1 MLHERSKKVKKS
13 EIFALSRLR
22 LQEMCK
28 LSLTLRFMIHRISTM
43 KIDFRTLLLTLVAL
57 TAGLVAE
64 AQSRVKYTTEEYIAR
79 WSKTA
84 VEHQEKYGIPASI
97 TLAQGIL
104 ESNNGNGRLAVEAN
118 NHFGIKCK
126 KGWTGP
132 SISHDDDAVGE
143 CFRKYHSAEESFED
157 HANYID
163 TQPRYDSLFRHS
175 ETDYVAWARGLKA
188 AGYATDPQYAEKL
201 IRIIE
206 ENRLYLYDR
215 GGDAFDERVA
225 EVEQV
230 EQEVR
235 RDVPT
240 EQPANVEVVDIDNYT
255 VAVNPHHGYA
265 VQTVNGVE
273 YVEPKAGDTYE
284 KIAALFDVPVKKLYK
299 FNDVAVGATLGEGE
313 RVFLQRKQVRYA
325 GADLYHTASEGETLR
340 GVAQRYGVRVAKLA
354 SLNRLPSD
362 ATLHAAQHIKLR

>member
-1 MLHERSKKVKKS
+1 
-13 EIFALSRLR
+13 
-22 LQEMCK
+22 MCK
-28 LSLTLRFMIHRISTM
+28 LSLTLHSMIHRISTM
-43 KIDFRTLLLTLVAL
+43 KIDIRTVAL
-57 TAGLVAE
+57 TFVAM
-64 AQSRVKYTTEEYIAR
+64 AVWSVAASQSRVKYTTEEYIAR

-126 KGWTGP
+126 KNWTGAT
-132 SISHDDDAVGE
+132 ISHDDDAEGE

-206 ENRLYLYDR
+206 ENQLYLYDR
-215 GGDAFDERVA
+215 GGNALDERVA
-225 EVEQV
+225 EAEKV
-230 EQEVR
+230 EQEV
-235 RDVPT
+235 VA
-240 EQPANVEVVDIDNYT
+240 EQPATSANDTQVVDIDNYAVT
-255 VAVNPHHGYA
+255 VNPHHGYA
-265 VQTVNGVE
+265 VQMVNGVE
-273 YVEPKAGDTYE
+273 YVEAKAGDSYT
-284 KIAALFDVPVKKLYK
+284 KIAALFDLPIKKIYK
-299 FNDVAVGATLGEGE
+299 FNDVAEGAALNEGE
-313 RVFLQRKQVRYA
+313 RVFLQRKQKQYV
-325 GADLYHTASEGETLR
+325 GSDLYHTATEGETLR
-340 GVAQRYGVRVAKLA
+340 AVAQRYGVRLAKLA
-354 SLNRLPSD
+354 TLNRLPND
-362 ATLHAAQHIKLR
+362 AALNEGQHIKLR

>member
-1 MLHERSKKVKKS
+1 
-13 EIFALSRLR
+13 
-22 LQEMCK
+22 
-28 LSLTLRFMIHRISTM
+28 MIHRISIM
-43 KIDFRTLLLTLVAL
+43 KVEIRTLLLTLVAL
-57 TAGLVAE
+57 TVGLVAE

-79 WSKTA
+79 WNKTA

-126 KGWTGP
+126 NDWTGP

-206 ENRLYLYDR
+206 ENKLYIYDR
-215 GGDAFDERVA
+215 GGDALEERVA
-225 EVEQV
+225 EVERV
-230 EQEVR
+230 EREVR
-235 RDVPT
+235 SERPEVQST
-240 EQPANVEVVDIDNYT
+240 NNEVVDIDNYT
-255 VAVNPHHGYA
+255 VTVNPHHGYA
-265 VQTVNGVE
+265 VQMVNGVE
-273 YVEPKAGDTYE
+273 YVVPKAGDTYE
-284 KIAALFDVPVKKLYK
+284 KIASLFDVPVKKLYK
-299 FNDVAVGATLGEGE
+299 FNDVAVGAALGEGD
-313 RVFLQRKQVRYA
+313 RVFLQRKQTRYV
-325 GADLYHTASEGETLR
+325 GSELYHTASAGENLR
-340 GVAQRYGVRVAKLA
+340 AVAQWYGVRVAKLA
-354 SLNRLPSD
+354 TLNRLPSD
-362 ATLHAAQHIKLR
+362 ATLHEGQHIKLR

>member
-1 MLHERSKKVKKS
+1 
-13 EIFALSRLR
+13 
-22 LQEMCK
+22 
-28 LSLTLRFMIHRISTM
+28 M
-43 KIDFRTLLLTLVAL
+43 KIDFRTLLLSVVAL
-57 TAGLVAE
+57 TIWSGVA

-79 WSKTA
+79 WSKIA

-126 KGWTGP
+126 KDWTGP

-175 ETDYVAWARGLKA
+175 ETDYAAWARGLKA

-206 ENRLYLYDR
+206 ENKLYIYDR
-215 GGDAFDERVA
+215 GGNALDERVA
-225 EVEQV
+225 EVEKVDSQ
-230 EQEVR
+230 VR
-235 RDVPT
+235 R
-240 EQPANVEVVDIDNYT
+240 EQPTTQPTGEGVVDIDNYT
-255 VAVNPHHGYA
+255 VTVNPHHGYA
-265 VQTVNGVE
+265 VQMVNGVE
-273 YVEPKAGDTYE
+273 YVVPKAGDTYE
-284 KIAALFDVPVKKLYK
+284 KIASLFDVPVKKLYK
-299 FNDVAVGATLGEGE
+299 FNDVAFGAALGEGE
-313 RVFLQRKQVRYA
+313 RVFLQRKQKQYI
-325 GADLYHTASEGETLR
+325 GSELYHTAEEDETLR
-340 GVAQRYGVRVAKLA
+340 EVAQRYGVRVAKLA
-354 SLNRLPSD
+354 TLNRLSSD
-362 ATLHAAQHIKLR
+362 AALHEGQHVKLR

>member
-1 MLHERSKKVKKS
+1 
-13 EIFALSRLR
+13 
-22 LQEMCK
+22 
-28 LSLTLRFMIHRISTM
+28 M
-43 KIDFRTLLLTLVAL
+43 KIDFRTLLLSVVAL
-57 TAGLVAE
+57 TIWSGVT

-79 WSKTA
+79 WSKIA

-126 KGWTGP
+126 KDWTGP

-175 ETDYVAWARGLKA
+175 ETDYAAWARGLKA

-206 ENRLYLYDR
+206 ENKLYIYDR
-215 GGDAFDERVA
+215 GGNALDERVA
-225 EVEQV
+225 EVEKV
-230 EQEVR
+230 DEQVR
-235 RDVPT
+235 REEPT
-240 EQPANVEVVDIDNYT
+240 TQPTGEGVVDIDNYT
-255 VAVNPHHGYA
+255 VTVNPHHGYA
-265 VQTVNGVE
+265 VQMVNGVE
-273 YVEPKAGDTYE
+273 YVVAKAGDTYE

-299 FNDVAVGATLGEGE
+299 FNDVAFGAALDEGE
-313 RVFLQRKQVRYA
+313 RLFLQRKQKHYV
-325 GADLYHTASEGETLR
+325 GSDLYHTAVEGEALR
-340 GVAQRYGVRVAKLA
+340 GVAQRYGIRLAKLA
-354 SLNRLPSD
+354 ALNRLPSD
-362 ATLHAAQHIKLR
+362 ATLHEDQHIKLR

>member
-1 MLHERSKKVKKS
+1 
-13 EIFALSRLR
+13 
-22 LQEMCK
+22 MCK
-28 LSLTLRFMIHRISTM
+28 LSLTLRSMIHRISIM
-43 KIDFRTLLLTLVAL
+43 KVEIRTLLLTLVAL
-57 TAGLVAE
+57 TVGLVAE

-79 WSKTA
+79 WNKTA

-104 ESNNGNGRLAVEAN
+104 ESNNGNGRLAIEAN

-126 KGWTGP
+126 NDWTGP

-188 AGYATDPQYAEKL
+188 AGYATDPLYAEKL

-215 GGDAFDERVA
+215 GEKVLDQRVA
-225 EVEQV
+225 EVEQT
-230 EQEVR
+230 EQEIVAEK
-235 RDVPT
+235 P
-240 EQPANVEVVDIDNYT
+240 VETAAASDVVDIDNYT
-255 VAVNPHHGYA
+255 VTVNPHHGYA
-265 VQTVNGVE
+265 VQMVNGVE
-273 YVEPKAGDTYE
+273 YVVAKAGDTYE

-299 FNDVAVGATLGEGE
+299 FNDVAFGAALDEGE
-313 RVFLQRKQVRYA
+313 RLFLQRKQKHYV
-325 GADLYHTASEGETLR
+325 GSDLYHTSVEGETLR
-340 GVAQRYGVRVAKLA
+340 GVAQRYGVRLAKLA
-354 SLNRLPSD
+354 ALNRFPSD
-362 ATLHAAQHIKLR
+362 ATLHEGQHIKLR

>member
-1 MLHERSKKVKKS
+1 
-13 EIFALSRLR
+13 
-22 LQEMCK
+22 MCK

-43 KIDFRTLLLTLVAL
+43 KINIRTLVLTFVSVVLWSVAL
-57 TAGLVAE
+57 S
-64 AQSRVKYTTEEYIAR
+64 QSRIKYTTEEYIAR

-126 KGWTGP
+126 KSWTGAT
-132 SISHDDDAVGE
+132 ISHDDDAKGE

-206 ENRLYLYDR
+206 ENKLYLYDR
-215 GGDAFDERVA
+215 GGNALDERVA
-225 EVEQV
+225 EVEKV
-230 EQEVR
+230 EQEI
-235 RDVPT
+235 VP
-240 EQPANVEVVDIDNYT
+240 EQPAAPVNDAKVVDIDNYT
-255 VAVNPHHGYA
+255 VTVNPHHGYA
-265 VQTVNGVE
+265 VQVVNGVE
-273 YVEPKAGDTYE
+273 YVEAKQGDSYT
-284 KIAALFDVPVKKLYK
+284 KIAALFDLPIKKIYK
-299 FNDVAVGATLGEGE
+299 FNDVAEGAALEEGE
-313 RVFLQRKQVRYA
+313 RVFLQRKQKHYI
-325 GADLYHTASEGETLR
+325 GADLYCTAGEGETLR
-340 GVAQRYGVRVAKLA
+340 AVAQRYGVRLAKLA
-354 SLNRLPSD
+354 MLNRLSSD
-362 ATLHAAQHIKLR
+362 ATLHEGQHIKLR

>member
-1 MLHERSKKVKKS
+1 
-13 EIFALSRLR
+13 
-22 LQEMCK
+22 MCK
-28 LSLTLRFMIHRISTM
+28 LSLTLRSMIHRISIM
-43 KIDFRTLLLTLVAL
+43 KIDIRTLALTFVAL
-57 TAGLVAE
+57 VIWSVA
-64 AQSRVKYTTEEYIAR
+64 ASQSRVKYTTEEYIAR
-79 WSKTA
+79 WNKTA

-126 KGWTGP
+126 KDWTGP

-188 AGYATDPQYAEKL
+188 AGYATDPLYAEKL

-215 GGDAFDERVA
+215 GGDALEERVA
-225 EVEQV
+225 EVERV
-230 EQEVR
+230 EREVR
-235 RDVPT
+235 NEEPT
-240 EQPANVEVVDIDNYT
+240 VQPTSGEVVDIDNYT
-255 VAVNPHHGYA
+255 VTVNPHHGYA

-284 KIAALFDVPVKKLYK
+284 KIAGLFDVPVKKLYK
-299 FNDVAVGATLGEGE
+299 FNDVAQGATLGEGE
-313 RVFLQRKQVRYA
+313 RVFLQRKQGRYV
-325 GADLYHTASEGETLR
+325 GSELYHTAMEGETLR
-340 GVAQRYGVRVAKLA
+340 AVAQRYGVRVAKLA
-354 SLNRLPSD
+354 TLNRLPSD
-362 ATLHAAQHIKLR
+362 ATLHADQHIKLR

>member
-1 MLHERSKKVKKS
+1 
-13 EIFALSRLR
+13 
-22 LQEMCK
+22 
-28 LSLTLRFMIHRISTM
+28 M
-43 KIDFRTLLLTLVAL
+43 KIDFRTLLLAVVAL
-57 TAGLVAE
+57 TIWSGVA

-79 WSKTA
+79 WSKIA

-126 KGWTGP
+126 KDWTGP

-175 ETDYVAWARGLKA
+175 ETDYAAWARGLKA

-206 ENRLYLYDR
+206 ENKLYIYDR
-215 GGDAFDERVA
+215 GGNALDERVA
-225 EVEQV
+225 EVEKVDSQ
-230 EQEVR
+230 VR
-235 RDVPT
+235 REEPT
-240 EQPANVEVVDIDNYT
+240 AQPTGEGVVDIDNYT
-255 VAVNPHHGYA
+255 VTVNPHHGYA
-265 VQTVNGVE
+265 VQMVNGVE
-273 YVEPKAGDTYE
+273 YVVPKAGDTFE
-284 KIAALFDVPVKKLYK
+284 KIASLFDVPVKKLYK
-299 FNDVAVGATLGEGE
+299 FNDVAFGAALGEGE
-313 RVFLQRKQVRYA
+313 RVFLQRKQKQYI
-325 GADLYHTASEGETLR
+325 GSELYHTAEEGETLR
-340 GVAQRYGVRVAKLA
+340 EVAQRYGVRVAKLA
-354 SLNRLPSD
+354 ALNRLSSD
-362 ATLHAAQHIKLR
+362 AALHEGQHIKLR